1 MEFIYGYI
9 RNICIFM
16 LVITLILNI
25 FPEKSNKKY
34 IKLFAGFLL
43 LLLIFHPIV
52 KYKKSDVDIEKVMNK
67 YYKVDIDY
75 DTDVEKNM
83 EEIQTKMFERISE
96 EYEYQSEKNNGN

>member
-25 FPEKSNKKY
+25 FPEKSYKKY

-43 LLLIFHPIV
+43 LMLIFNPIV
-52 KYKKSDVDIEKVMNK
+52 KYKKSNTDIQKILEDG
-67 YYKVDIDY
+67 YKIDIDY
-75 DTDVEKNM
+75 DKNVEKDV
-83 EEIQTKMFERISE
+83 EEIQTKMFERISDR
-96 EYEYQSEKNNGN
+96 YENQSEKSDGN